1 MKQMVP
7 QALVQLVAAHQL
19 QPQVLKQ
26 KCVCTIKFTR
36 KSVFT
41 IHFLQVNKTIQMLAQ
56 QYCNECK
63 TSFEELSK
71 IIQRVLVS
79 RKELVAYD
87 RKHRDMEPPK
97 ATPILR
103 VRVLANFYFLNN
115 MC

>member
-1 MKQMVP
+1 MAP

-26 KCVCTIKFTR
+26 KCVNLTTKFTR
-36 KSVFT
+36 KYVFT
-41 IHFLQVNKTIQMLAQ
+41 VHFLQVNKTIQMLAQ

-97 ATPILR
+97 ATPLLR
-103 VRVLANFYFLNN
+103 VSNVL
-115 MC
+115 

>member
-1 MKQMVP
+1 
-7 QALVQLVAAHQL
+7 
-19 QPQVLKQ
+19 
-26 KCVCTIKFTR
+26 
-36 KSVFT
+36 
-41 IHFLQVNKTIQMLAQ
+41 MLAQ

-97 ATPILR
+97 ATPLLKVNRDTKFNISHVIFFLFVAGKWRFSHPQHHNPLLR
-103 VRVLANFYFLNN
+103 LLLSSS
-115 MC
+115 

>member
-1 MKQMVP
+1 
-7 QALVQLVAAHQL
+7 
-19 QPQVLKQ
+19 
-26 KCVCTIKFTR
+26 
-36 KSVFT
+36 
-41 IHFLQVNKTIQMLAQ
+41 MLAQ

-97 ATPILR
+97 ATPLLR
-103 VRVLANFYFLNN
+103 VRSVDVDASKMFMFYFL
-115 MC
+115 

>member
-1 MKQMVP
+1 MLKIIEQRTDRKPEEGGSGTVTTN
-7 QALVQLVAAHQL
+7 QTGAGASIAASGAQT
-19 QPQVLKQ
+19 K
-26 KCVCTIKFTR
+26 
-36 KSVFT
+36 
-41 IHFLQVNKTIQMLAQ
+41 VNKTIQMLAQ

-97 ATPILR
+97 TTPLLR
-103 VRVLANFYFLNN
+103 V
-115 MC
+115 